1 MLEKKI
7 YCTAPW
13 NGLTIRED
21 GQVKT
26 CCVGLRGLGNLNF
39 MSMQDIENGQELR
52 NIQQGMLNGE
62 PDYENC
68 KVCIEL
74 EKTSGHAT
82 LRNHYN
88 NWYPSINDNQLRLKF
103 IDVRWNNVCNLSCMY
118 CTPMF
123 SSTWA
128 DKLAV
133 KIKNQPVKQ
142 YQEELLS
149 WILERA
155 DHVSEIMLVGGEPML
170 MKQNYEL
177 LKRLPADCQISII
190 TNLSYDLENNPAL
203 PFLLNR
209 PPEKI
214 NWNVSLENIDKKF
227 EYVRSGA
234 SWDQIKKNLEFLV
247 AHWPNTV
254 SLNMV
259 YSLFC
264 AFDIVESTKQF
275 HQLGIKKFNLF
286 NINDNDTMNVFNMPD
301 IIKQKAFQQL
311 QSALD
316 IHLSLL
322 HPDDRQLY
330 PWQGIESM
338 MSSLNKPGSTKI
350 DFDQFQQKIAWYD
363 QWNQHKFSDL
373 WPDVFDLVQSSLN

>member
-1 MLEKKI
+1 MNQV

-21 GQVKT
+21 GQVKI
-26 CCVGLRGLGNLNF
+26 CCNGSKTMGNLNF
-39 MSMQDIENGQELR
+39 MSIQEIEVGQEVKK
-52 NIQQGMLNGE
+52 IQQCMLNGD

-68 KVCIEL
+68 KICIEQ
-74 EKTSGHAT
+74 EKTSGQAS
-82 LRNHYN
+82 LRHYYN
-88 NWYPSINDNQLRLKF
+88 NYYPDINDNQLRLKF

-123 SSTWA
+123 SNTWA
-128 DKLAV
+128 NKLSV
-133 KIKNQPVKQ
+133 ETKNQPVKQ
-142 YQEELLS
+142 YQDDLLS

-155 DHVSEIMLVGGEPML
+155 DHVNEIMLVGGEPML
-170 MKQNYEL
+170 MKQNYQL
-177 LKRLPADCQISII
+177 LKRLPQDCKIGII

-209 PPEKI
+209 PAEKI
-214 NWNVSLENIDKKF
+214 NWNVSLENTDKKF

-234 SWDQIKKNLEFLV
+234 SWDQTKKNLEFLV

-264 AFDIVESTKQF
+264 AFDILDSTRQF

-286 NINDNDTMNVFNMPD
+286 KVNKHDLMDVFNMPD
-301 IIKQKAFQQL
+301 SIKQKAAEQL
-311 QSALD
+311 RLTLEY
-316 IHLSLL
+316 HLSQL
-322 HPDDRQLY
+322 HPDDHHLY
-330 PWQGIESM
+330 AWQGIESLM
-338 MSSLNKPGSTKI
+338 TSLNKHSTTKI
-350 DFDQFQQKIAWYD
+350 SLDQFRRKIDWYD
-363 QWNQHKFSDL
+363 QWNTHKFSDL
-373 WPDVFDLVQSSLN
+373 WPEIVDLVQASLK